1 MKSGGGLDEVEIFLQ
16 IHGEHLIFDGNP
28 LIFTN
33 LFISFEINFYKKLTL
48 LIVMVE
54 AVMINWIYVIL
65 LFILGFITYYRKSL
79 DLFGTAVMIIMGV
92 IIIFSAGANWLLL
105 IVLFLVMSLLATKYS
120 KKYKMSLGE
129 FEGRRTSKNVIS
141 NGVVACFMAAF
152 GGYYLPF
159 VGGFIGAIATA
170 TADTL
175 ASEIGV
181 LDAHPRLITTF
192 QKVDPG
198 TNGAVSVLGTAVG
211 IVGAAIIGI
220 AAYLLGIMPN
230 PLLAIGVSIISG
242 TVGCFADS
250 ILGAVLEN
258 RHVLTN
264 EHVNLIA
271 TIVGALV
278 GILLL

>member
-1 MKSGGGLDEVEIFLQ
+1 M
-16 IHGEHLIFDGNP
+16 
-28 LIFTN
+28 
-33 LFISFEINFYKKLTL
+33 FEAT
-48 LIVMVE
+48 
-54 AVMINWIYVIL
+54 WIYVIL
-65 LFILGFITYYRKSL
+65 LFVLGFITYRRKSL
-79 DLFGTAVMIIMGV
+79 DLVGSAVMVIMGI
-92 IIIFSAGANWLLL
+92 IIIFSAGVNWLFL
-105 IVLFLVMSLLATKYS
+105 IVLFLVMSLLATRYS

-181 LDAHPRLITTF
+181 LDQNPRMVTTF

-198 TNGAVSVLGTAVG
+198 TNGAVSTLGTAVG

-220 AAYLLGIMPN
+220 AAYLLGILPN
-230 PLLAIGVSIISG
+230 PLIAIGVSIISG
-242 TVGCFADS
+242 TVGCFMDS
-250 ILGAVLEN
+250 ILGALFEN
-258 RHVLTN
+258 RHLLTN

-271 TIVGALV
+271 TIVGAIV

>member
-1 MKSGGGLDEVEIFLQ
+1 
-16 IHGEHLIFDGNP
+16 
-28 LIFTN
+28 
-33 LFISFEINFYKKLTL
+33 
-48 LIVMVE
+48 MVE
-54 AVMINWIYVIL
+54 AVMINWAYVLI
-65 LFILGFITYYRKSL
+65 LFILGFITYQRKSL
-79 DLFGTAVMIIMGV
+79 DLFGSAVMIIMGIV
-92 IIIFSAGANWLLL
+92 IIFSAGTNWLLL
-105 IVLFLVMSLLATKYS
+105 IILFLVMSLLATKYS

-181 LDAHPRLITTF
+181 LDQNPRLITTF
-192 QKVDPG
+192 QKVNPG

-211 IVGAAIIGI
+211 IAGAAVIGI
-220 AAYLLGIMPN
+220 AAYFLGIMPN
-230 PLLAIGVSIISG
+230 ALSAILASIISG
-242 TVGCFADS
+242 TVGCFMDS
-250 ILGAVLEN
+250 ILGALFEN
-258 RHVLTN
+258 QGWITN

-271 TIVGALV
+271 TVVGAIV
-278 GILLL
+278 GILLI

>member
-1 MKSGGGLDEVEIFLQ
+1 
-16 IHGEHLIFDGNP
+16 
-28 LIFTN
+28 
-33 LFISFEINFYKKLTL
+33 
-48 LIVMVE
+48 MVE
-54 AVMINWIYVIL
+54 AIMINWVYVVL

-79 DLFGTAVMIIMGV
+79 DIFGTAVMIIMGI
-92 IIIFSAGANWLLL
+92 IIIFSAGTNWLLL

-120 KKYKMSLGE
+120 KKYKQSLGE

-181 LDAHPRLITTF
+181 LDQNPRLITTF

-198 TNGAVSVLGTAVG
+198 TNGAVSVLGTSIG

-230 PLLAIGVSIISG
+230 ILLALMVSIISG
-242 TVGCFADS
+242 TIGCFADS
-250 ILGAVLEN
+250 ILGA
-258 RHVLTN
+258 
-264 EHVNLIA
+264 
-271 TIVGALV
+271 
-278 GILLL
+278 LLSSVHLPEFFCCKLHFIFLNYFLNKLF

>member
-1 MKSGGGLDEVEIFLQ
+1 MQ
-16 IHGEHLIFDGNP
+16 
-28 LIFTN
+28 
-33 LFISFEINFYKKLTL
+33 TL
-48 LIVMVE
+48 
-54 AVMINWIYVIL
+54 MINWAYVLIL
-65 LFILGFITYYRKSL
+65 FVLGFITYKRKSL
-79 DLFGTAVMIIMGV
+79 DFFGSAVMVIMGIV
-92 IIIFSAGANWLLL
+92 IIFSAGANWLLL
-105 IVLFLVMSLLATKYS
+105 IILFLVMSLFATKYS

-181 LDAHPRLITTF
+181 LDSHPRLITTL
-192 QKVDPG
+192 QNVDPG
-198 TNGAVSVLGTAVG
+198 TNGAVSPLGTGVA
-211 IVGAAIIGI
+211 IAGAAIIGI
-220 AAYLLGIMPN
+220 AAFLLGIVDN
-230 PLLAIGVSIISG
+230 PLSAILVSIVSG
-242 TVGCFADS
+242 TVGCFMDS
-250 ILGAVLEN
+250 ILGAVFEN
-258 RHVLTN
+258 HGFMTN

-278 GILLL
+278 GIILI

>member
-1 MKSGGGLDEVEIFLQ
+1 ME
-16 IHGEHLIFDGNP
+16 
-28 LIFTN
+28 
-33 LFISFEINFYKKLTL
+33 TL
-48 LIVMVE
+48 
-54 AVMINWIYVIL
+54 MINWAYVLI
-65 LFILGFITYYRKSL
+65 LFILGFITYKRKSL
-79 DLFGTAVMIIMGV
+79 DFFGSAVMVIMGIV
-92 IIIFSAGANWLLL
+92 IIFSAGANWLLL
-105 IVLFLVMSLLATKYS
+105 IILFLVMSLAATKYS

-181 LDAHPRLITTF
+181 LDSHPRLITTL

-198 TNGAVSVLGTAVG
+198 TNGAVSPLGTGIA

-220 AAYLLGIMPN
+220 AAYLLGIVTN
-230 PLLAIGVSIISG
+230 PLSAIVVSIISG
-242 TVGCFADS
+242 TVGCFMDS
-250 ILGAVLEN
+250 ILGAVFEN
-258 RHVLTN
+258 HGFLTN

-271 TIVGALV
+271 TIVGAIV
-278 GILLL
+278 GILLI

>member
-1 MKSGGGLDEVEIFLQ
+1 
-16 IHGEHLIFDGNP
+16 
-28 LIFTN
+28 
-33 LFISFEINFYKKLTL
+33 
-48 LIVMVE
+48 MVE
-54 AVMINWIYVIL
+54 AVMINWVYVIL

-79 DLFGTAVMIIMGV
+79 DMFGSAVMIIMGV
-92 IIIFSAGANWLLL
+92 IIIFSAGTNWLLL
-105 IVLFLVMSLLATKYS
+105 IVLFLVMSLLATKFS

-181 LDAHPRLITTF
+181 LDQNPRLITTL

-211 IVGAAIIGI
+211 IIGAAIIGV
-220 AAYLLGIMPN
+220 AAYFLGVMTN
-230 PLLAIGVSIISG
+230 PLLAILVSVISG
-242 TVGCFADS
+242 TVGCFMDS
-250 ILGAVLEN
+250 ILGALFEN
-258 RHVLTN
+258 RHLITN
-264 EHVNLIA
+264 EHVNLLA

>member
-1 MKSGGGLDEVEIFLQ
+1 MQ
-16 IHGEHLIFDGNP
+16 
-28 LIFTN
+28 
-33 LFISFEINFYKKLTL
+33 TL
-48 LIVMVE
+48 
-54 AVMINWIYVIL
+54 MINWAYVII
-65 LFILGFITYYRKSL
+65 LFILGFITYRRKSL
-79 DLFGTAVMIIMGV
+79 DFFGSAVMIVMGV
-92 IIIFSAGANWLLL
+92 VIIFSAGPHWLLL
-105 IVLFLVMSLLATKYS
+105 IILFLVLSLLATKYS

-170 TADTL
+170 MTDTL

-181 LDAHPRLITTF
+181 LDPHPRLITTL

-198 TNGAVSVLGTAVG
+198 TNGAVSPLGTGVG
-211 IVGAAIIGI
+211 MLGAAIIGI
-220 AAYLLGIMPN
+220 AAYLLGIVEN
-230 PLLAIGVSIISG
+230 PLSAIIVSVVSG

-250 ILGAVLEN
+250 ILGALFEN
-258 RHVLTN
+258 RHIITN

-271 TIVGALV
+271 TIVGAVV
-278 GILLL
+278 GILLI